1 MAAIQER
8 RSGIDRRNLDRF
20 KFQYLFIKGQREYIR
35 RKEDRNKIFYFD
47 RYSSA
52 QFGVIISILFFS
64 VIDALLTLLLLN
76 HGAYEINPI
85 MAYYLRV
92 GPYTFLAVKYG
103 LTSIGVF
110 FFVILRNT
118 LLKSI
123 KIYTDTIFYFIL
135 VTFITVVAWEFYL
148 IFNVINYN
156 L

>member
-1 MAAIQER
+1 MTAIQER
-8 RSGIDRRNLDRF
+8 RSGKDRRNLGKF

-35 RKEDRNKIFYFD
+35 RKEDRNKIFYVD

-52 QFGVIISILFFS
+52 QFGVIVSILFLS
-64 VIDALLTLLLLN
+64 AIDALLTLLLLN

-92 GPYTFLAVKYG
+92 GPYAFMAVKYA
-103 LTSIGVF
+103 LTSIGVI

-118 LLKSI
+118 FLKSI
-123 KIYTDTIFYFIL
+123 QIYTDTIFYFIL
-135 VTFITVVAWEFYL
+135 AAFITVVAWEFYL
-148 IFNVINYN
+148 VFNVINYN